1 MKLWKSP
8 TKQRKRERMRKWKR
22 KFKKINKSAYKIQC
36 MTIRSIGKRKTERME
51 WEKETKI

>member
-8 TKQRKRERMRKWKR
+8 TKQRKRERMRKWER